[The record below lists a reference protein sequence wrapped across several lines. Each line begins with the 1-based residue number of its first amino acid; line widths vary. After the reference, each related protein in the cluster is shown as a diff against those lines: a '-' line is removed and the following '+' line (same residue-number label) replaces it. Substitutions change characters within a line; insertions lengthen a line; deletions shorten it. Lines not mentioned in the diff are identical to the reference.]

1 MNLLFYE
8 KKEGNNLFCRKKRNI
23 LYPIPSFYKHVQ
35 EKYWQV
41 EPFGYWQIKKL
52 PCFMMAAP
60 AIFIVL
66 YGFFFELSRLRIMH
80 GCVALFSFLVALIVV
95 KQV

>member
-1 MNLLFYE
+1 M
-8 KKEGNNLFCRKKRNI
+8 

-41 EPFGYWQIKKL
+41 EPFGYWQLRKL

-60 AIFIVL
+60 AICIIL
-66 YGFFFELSRLRIMH
+66 YGSLFELKRLKSVY
-80 GCVALFSFLVALIVV
+80 GCVLICIFLLAFIAVE
-95 KQV
+95 